1 MVEARRS
8 VWDLRCNLLENGDLP
23 SALTEIVRSIPA
35 PPETTVEIKVQGTP
49 VRLPGRVEMNL
60 LRIGQ
65 EAASNGIKHGQA
77 VHVRIALRYTYEKVI
92 LEVRDDG
99 CGLTGEHSRAG
110 HFGMLDMRERAEA
123 LGSQLV
129 IESAPGKGTIISV
142 EVDIPQ
148 RVTSDAELKTH
159 THSGRG

>member
-1 MVEARRS
+1 
-8 VWDLRCNLLENGDLP
+8 
-23 SALTEIVRSIPA
+23 
-35 PPETTVEIKVQGTP
+35 

-65 EAASNGIKHGQA
+65 EAASNGIKHGRA
-77 VHVRIALRYTYEKVI
+77 MNVRIALRYTPEKVI

-99 CGLTGEHSRAG
+99 CGLTGEHSKAG

-129 IESAPGKGTIISV
+129 IESAPGNGTSISV
-142 EVDIPQ
+142 EIAMQPQ
-148 RVTSDAELKTH
+148 VTSDAELKTH